1 MAGAVVAWWLGFTR
15 AVGPVLRRCIAA
27 VSRTS
32 VAVLV
37 LAVIASGPSF
47 DREGRFH
54 VYRLPI
60 ASSTYYTLAQN
71 PFWSLWDSLEQVI
84 GARVAG
90 TEAALL
96 RTVPEET
103 AVRVTRETVA
113 PGATFP
119 SPRYPLFHPMV
130 AQPAGRPPPP
140 APPLPP

>member
-27 VSRTS
+27 AARIS
-32 VAVLV
+32 VFVLV
-37 LAVIASGPSF
+37 LALIATGTSF
-47 DREGRFH
+47 DREARFH
-54 VYRLPI
+54 VYRVPI

-90 TEAALL
+90 TDAALL

-103 AVRVTRETVA
+103 AVRATRETVA
-113 PGATFP
+113 RAARSRRPAIRWTTP
-119 SPRYPLFHPMV
+119 SR
-130 AQPAGRPPPP
+130 AQRP
-140 APPLPP
+140 